1 MQMRTAITKFLR
13 GRDPNADILG
23 GRGREAKR
31 SRSRP
36 VERPTLRVPGV
47 GVLRLDPAGF
57 AAWLV
62 PAVAIVYLALNN
74 GGYGVVE
81 RSEIGIAVWWL
92 LLVGTLVG
100 ALPIAGGTNAGRALL
115 IVLAAFAAWTALSLT
130 WTESEERTSIELAR
144 TLTYLGVFAVALA
157 VQREG
162 RWRHLLNGVTT
173 GVAVVCA
180 IAVLSRLEPTWFAER
195 PSGAFIVGI
204 QIESRL
210 AYPLNYASGLGA
222 FAGIALPLCLAAASS
237 ARTTIGQGLAAAAL
251 PIVALTIWLTASGLS
266 VGLVAVTLAIFF
278 VLAPDRLPK
287 LVTLLIAA
295 AGSTLL
301 FLAVEQR
308 DALDRGLTNQ
318 AAQQEGGELE
328 LLILLVCAG
337 VALAQVGIGLAARNA
352 KRPSWLR
359 VSRPVLTGAAI
370 AIVLV
375 GAPVAVAAGLPAELS
390 DRWEEFKGEDDSGGE
405 DDGGG
410 ASGARESRVNQLL
423 NLSGSGRYQFWEAA
437 VDANEAEPL
446 TGIGP
451 GTFEFWWARNG
462 SYAGF
467 IRDAHSLYLETLGEL
482 GIVGFVL
489 IVGFSLAVLI
499 MGAVRCWR
507 APPDLRLGLAAA
519 VAGCAAFVGGAMVDW
534 TWEIGVFG
542 LVFMVLAAIAV
553 AGGRPAAVRRGGAEP
568 PWQRWAGRAAV
579 AVVSLVAIF
588 AIARP
593 LAGSRAITDSQE
605 DAASGDLRA
614 ALAKADDATEIE
626 PYAATPYLQKALVL
640 ERLGRPEPA
649 ANAAR
654 RATRKESTNWRTWL
668 VLSRLEAEAGNA
680 QAAVDAYL
688 EGRRLNP
695 RSGIFRQ

>member
-1 MQMRTAITKFLR
+1 MQIRTAITRFLR
-13 GRDPNADILG
+13 GSDPNADILG
-23 GRGREAKR
+23 ARRREAKR
-31 SRSRP
+31 EPSRRVDP
-36 VERPTLRVPGV
+36 PTLRIPGV
-47 GVLRLDPAGF
+47 GVMRLDPAGF

-115 IVLAAFAAWTALSLT
+115 IVLAAFAAWTALSMT
-130 WTESEERTSIELAR
+130 WTESEERTAIELAR
-144 TLTYLGVFAVALA
+144 MLTYLGVFAVALA

-180 IAVLSRLEPTWFAER
+180 IAVLSRLEPTWFPEVV
-195 PSGAFIVGI
+195 SGRFVVGI

-222 FAGIALPLCLAAASS
+222 FAGIAAPLCLAATSS

-251 PIVALTIWLTASGLS
+251 PVVALTMWLTASGLS
-266 VGLVAVTLAIFF
+266 VGLLAVTLAIFF
-278 VLAPDRLPK
+278 VLTPDRLPK

-295 AGSTLL
+295 GGSTLL

-308 DALDRGLTNQ
+308 DALDRGLDTA
-318 AAQQEGGELE
+318 AAQREGGELE

-337 VALAQVGIGLAARNA
+337 VAFAHVGVGLAARNA

-359 VSRPVLTGAAI
+359 ISRPALTGAAI

-375 GAPVAVAAGLPAELS
+375 AAPAAVAAGLPAEIS
-390 DRWEEFKGEDDSGGE
+390 DRWEEFKGEDE
-405 DDGGG
+405 DEGGG
-410 ASGARESRVNQLL
+410 GARESRGNQLL

-437 VDANEAEPL
+437 VDANETEPL

-451 GTFEFWWARNG
+451 GTFEFWWSRNG
-462 SYAGF
+462 SYSGV

-482 GIVGFVL
+482 GIIGFVL
-489 IVGFSLAVLI
+489 IVGFSLAALI
-499 MGAVRCWR
+499 IGAVRCWR

-519 VAGCAAFVGGAMVDW
+519 VAGCAAFIGGAIVDW

-553 AGGRPAAVRRGGAEP
+553 AGGLPAPVRRGSAEP

-588 AIARP
+588 SIVRP
-593 LAGSRAITDSQE
+593 LAGSRAITDSQQ
-605 DAASGDLRA
+605 DVASGDLPA
-614 ALAKADDATEIE
+614 ALAKADDATAIE
-626 PYAATPYLQKALVL
+626 PYAATSYLQKALVL
-640 ERLGRPEPA
+640 ERLGRLEPA

-695 RSGIFRQ
+695 RSGIFSQ

>member
-1 MQMRTAITKFLR
+1 MQIRTAITRFLR
-13 GRDPNADILG
+13 GSDPNADILG
-23 GRGREAKR
+23 ARRRDAKREA
-31 SRSRP
+31 SRP
-36 VERPTLRVPGV
+36 VEPPTLRIPGV

-92 LLVGTLVG
+92 LLVGTLAG
-100 ALPIAGGTNAGRALL
+100 ALPLAGGTKAGRALL
-115 IVLAAFAAWTALSLT
+115 IVLAAFAAWTALSMS
-130 WTESEERTSIELAR
+130 WTESEERTAIELAR

-173 GVAVVCA
+173 GVAGVCA
-180 IAVLSRLEPTWFAER
+180 IAVLSRLEPTWFPEVVTGR
-195 PSGAFIVGI
+195 FVVGI

-222 FAGIALPLCLAAASS
+222 FAGIAAPLCLAATAS

-251 PIVALTIWLTASGLS
+251 PIVALTMWLTASGLS
-266 VGLVAVTLAIFF
+266 VGLLAVTLAIFF

-287 LVTLLIAA
+287 LITLLIAA

-308 DALDRGLTNQ
+308 DALDRGLDTA
-318 AAQQEGGELE
+318 AAQREGGELE
-328 LLILLVCAG
+328 LLILLVCVG
-337 VALAQVGIGLAARNA
+337 VAFAHVGIGLAARNA
-352 KRPSWLR
+352 KRPSWMR

-375 GAPVAVAAGLPAELS
+375 AAPVAVAAGLPAELS
-390 DRWEEFKGEDDSGGE
+390 DRWEEFKGEDEDEGG
-405 DDGGG
+405 D
-410 ASGARESRVNQLL
+410 GARESRGNQLL

-451 GTFEFWWARNG
+451 GTFEFWWSRNG

-489 IVGFSLAVLI
+489 IVGFSLAALI
-499 MGAVRCWR
+499 IGAVRCLR
-507 APPDLRLGLAAA
+507 APPDLRLCLAAA

-542 LVFMVLAAIAV
+542 LVLMVLAAIAV

-579 AVVSLVAIF
+579 AAVSLVAIF
-588 AIARP
+588 AIVRP

-605 DAASGDLRA
+605 DVARGDLRA

-640 ERLGRPEPA
+640 ERLGRLEPA

-668 VLSRLEAEAGNA
+668 VLSRIEAEAGNA
-680 QAAVDAYL
+680 RAAVDAYL
-688 EGRRLNP
+688 EGRRLDP

>member
-1 MQMRTAITKFLR
+1 MQMRTAITRFLR
-13 GRDPNADILG
+13 GSDPNADILG
-23 GRGREAKR
+23 ARGHEAKR
-31 SRSRP
+31 EPSRRAEP
-36 VERPTLRVPGV
+36 PTLRIPGV
-47 GVLRLDPAGF
+47 GILRLDPAAF

-100 ALPIAGGTNAGRALL
+100 ALPLAGATNAGRALL
-115 IVLAAFAAWTALSLT
+115 GVLAAFALWTALSMS
-130 WTESEERTSIELAR
+130 WTESEERTAIELAR
-144 TLTYLGVFAVALA
+144 LVTYLGVFAVALA
-157 VQREG
+157 IQGGG

-180 IAVLSRLEPTWFAER
+180 IAVLSRLEPTWFPEVVTGR
-195 PSGAFIVGI
+195 FVVGI

-222 FAGIALPLCLAAASS
+222 FAGIAAPLCLAATAS
-237 ARTTIGQGLAAAAL
+237 ARTTIGQGLAAATL
-251 PIVALTIWLTASGLS
+251 PIVALTMWLTASGLS
-266 VGLVAVTLAIFF
+266 VGLLSVTLVIFF

-287 LVTLLIAA
+287 LVTLAVAA

-308 DALDRGLTNQ
+308 DALDRGLSTQ
-318 AAQQEGGELE
+318 AAQQEGDELM

-337 VALAQVGIGLAARNA
+337 VAFAQVGIGLAARHA
-352 KRPSWLR
+352 KRPSWMR

-370 AIVLV
+370 ALVLV
-375 GAPVAVAAGLPAELS
+375 AAPVAVAAGLPAEIS
-390 DRWEEFKGEDDSGGE
+390 DRWEEFKGEDQEEGG
-405 DDGGG
+405 D
-410 ASGARESRVNQLL
+410 GARESRVNQLL

-437 VDANEAEPL
+437 VDANETEPL

-467 IRDAHSLYLETLGEL
+467 IRDAHSLYMETLAEL
-482 GIVGFVL
+482 GIVGFIL
-489 IVGFSLAVLI
+489 IVGFSLAVAI
-499 MGAVRCWR
+499 IGAVRCWR

-519 VAGCAAFVGGAMVDW
+519 VAGCAAFIGGAIVDW

-542 LVFMVLAAIAV
+542 LVFMVLAAIAI
-553 AGGRPAAVRRGGAEP
+553 AGGRPATARRHRAEP
-568 PWQRWAGRAAV
+568 RWRPWVERGAVAAV
-579 AVVSLVAIF
+579 SLLALF
-588 AIARP
+588 AIVRP
-593 LAGSRAITDSQE
+593 LAGSQAITESQE
-605 DAASGDLRA
+605 DVARGDLRA

-640 ERLGRPEPA
+640 ERLGRLEPA

-654 RATRKESTNWRTWL
+654 RATRKEPTNWRTWL
-668 VLSRLEAEAGNA
+668 VLSRIEAEAGNA
-680 QAAVDAYL
+680 AAAVEAFR
-688 EGRRLNP
+688 EGRSVSRNGGP
-695 RSGIFRQ
+695 FVREEGGPS

>member
-1 MQMRTAITKFLR
+1 M
-13 GRDPNADILG
+13 
-23 GRGREAKR
+23 
-31 SRSRP
+31 
-36 VERPTLRVPGV
+36 
-47 GVLRLDPAGF
+47 
-57 AAWLV
+57 
-62 PAVAIVYLALNN
+62 
-74 GGYGVVE
+74 
-81 RSEIGIAVWWL
+81 
-92 LLVGTLVG
+92 
-100 ALPIAGGTNAGRALL
+100 
-115 IVLAAFAAWTALSLT
+115 
-130 WTESEERTSIELAR
+130 
-144 TLTYLGVFAVALA
+144 
-157 VQREG
+157 
-162 RWRHLLNGVTT
+162 
-173 GVAVVCA
+173 
-180 IAVLSRLEPTWFAER
+180 
-195 PSGAFIVGI
+195 VGI

-210 AYPLNYASGLGA
+210 AYPLNYSSGLGA
-222 FAGIALPLCLAAASS
+222 FAAIAAPLCLAATSS
-237 ARTTIGQGLAAAAL
+237 ARTTVGQGLAAAAL
-251 PIVALTIWLTASGLS
+251 PVVALTMWLTASGLS
-266 VGLVAVTLAIFF
+266 VGLLAVTLAIFF

-287 LVTLLIAA
+287 LVTLLIAG

-308 DALDRGLTNQ
+308 DALDRGLDTA
-318 AAQQEGGELE
+318 AAQREGGELE

-337 VALAQVGIGLAARNA
+337 VALAHVGVGLAARNA

-375 GAPVAVAAGLPAELS
+375 AAPVAVAAGLPAEIS
-390 DRWEEFKGEDDSGGE
+390 DRWQEFKIPAGRDDTSRRQCV
-405 DDGGG
+405 
-410 ASGARESRVNQLL
+410 ARTQLL
-423 NLSGSGRYQFWEAA
+423 NTSGSGRYQFWEAA
-437 VDANEAEPL
+437 VDANESEPL

-462 SYAGF
+462 SYSGV

-553 AGGRPAAVRRGGAEP
+553 AGGRPAAARRGGAEP

-649 ANAAR
+649 VNAAR
-654 RATRKESTNWRTWL
+654 RATRKESTNWKTWL

-695 RSGIFRQ
+695 RSGIFGQ

>member
-1 MQMRTAITKFLR
+1 TNFSR

-23 GRGREAKR
+23 GSGPEAKR
-31 SRSRP
+31 SRSHP
-36 VERPTLRVPGV
+36 VEPPTLRVPGV

-81 RSEIGIAVWWL
+81 RSELGIAVWWL

-130 WTESEERTSIELAR
+130 WTESQERTSIELAR
-144 TLTYLGVFAVALA
+144 TITYLAVFAVALA

-162 RWRHLLNGVTT
+162 RWRQLLNGVTT
-173 GVAVVCA
+173 GVAVVCG
-180 IAVLSRLEPTWFAER
+180 IAVLSRLEPTWFEER

-278 VLAPDRLPK
+278 FLAPDRLPK
-287 LVTLLIAA
+287 LATLLIGA

-318 AAQQEGGELE
+318 AAQQEGDELA

-337 VALAQVGIGLAARNA
+337 VALAQVGIGLAARHA

-359 VSRPVLTGAAI
+359 VSRQVLTGAAI

-375 GAPVAVAAGLPAELS
+375 GAPVAVAAGLPAKLS
-390 DRWEEFKGEDDSGGE
+390 DRWEEFKGEDNSSE
-405 DDGGG
+405 DNSGG
-410 ASGARESRVNQLL
+410 ASNARDSRVNQLL

-467 IRDAHSLYLETLGEL
+467 IRDAHSLYMETLGEL

-534 TWEIGVFG
+534 TWEIAVFG

-553 AGGRPAAVRRGGAEP
+553 AGGRPDAARRRGGEP

-593 LAGSRAITDSQE
+593 LAGTRAIEDSQQ
-605 DAASGDLRA
+605 DAASGDLQA

-649 ANAAR
+649 VNAAR
-654 RATRKESTNWRTWL
+654 RATRKESTNWKTWL

-688 EGRRLNP
+688 EGRRMNP

>member
-1 MQMRTAITKFLR
+1 M
-13 GRDPNADILG
+13 
-23 GRGREAKR
+23 
-31 SRSRP
+31 
-36 VERPTLRVPGV
+36 
-47 GVLRLDPAGF
+47 RLDLAGF

-74 GGYGVVE
+74 GGYGVIE
-81 RSEIGIAVWWL
+81 RSEIGIAVWWF

-115 IVLAAFAAWTALSLT
+115 IVLAAFAAWTALSMT
-130 WTESEERTSIELAR
+130 WTESEERTAIELAR
-144 TLTYLGVFAVALA
+144 TTAYLGVFAVALA

-180 IAVLSRLEPTWFAER
+180 IAVLSRLEPTWFPEVV
-195 PSGAFIVGI
+195 SGRFVVGI

-222 FAGIALPLCLAAASS
+222 FAGIAAPLCLAATAS

-251 PIVALTIWLTASGLS
+251 PVVALTMWLTSSGLS
-266 VGLVAVTLAIFF
+266 VGLAAITLAIFF

-287 LVTLLIAA
+287 MGTLLIAA

-308 DALDRGLTNQ
+308 DALDRGLTTQ
-318 AAQQEGGELE
+318 AAQREGGELE
-328 LLILLVCAG
+328 LIVFLVCAG
-337 VALAQVGIGLAARNA
+337 VALAHVGIGLAARSA
-352 KRPSWLR
+352 KRPSWMR

-370 AIVLV
+370 AMVLV
-375 GAPVAVAAGLPAELS
+375 AAPVAVAAGLPAELS
-390 DRWEEFKGEDDSGGE
+390 DRWQEFKNPA
-405 DDGGG
+405 G
-410 ASGARESRVNQLL
+410 AEASESRGTQLL

-437 VDANEAEPL
+437 VDANEFEPL

-462 SYAGF
+462 SYSGV
-467 IRDAHSLYLETLGEL
+467 IRDAHSLYLEALGEL
-482 GIVGFVL
+482 GIVGFIL

-499 MGAVRCWR
+499 IGAVRCWR

-519 VAGCAAFVGGAMVDW
+519 VAGCAAFVGGAIVDW

-553 AGGRPAAVRRGGAEP
+553 AGGRPAAARRGGAEP
-568 PWQRWAGRAAV
+568 AWQRWAGRGAV
-579 AVVSLVAIF
+579 GAISLVAIF
-588 AIARP
+588 AIVRP
-593 LAGSRAITDSQE
+593 LAGSQAITESQQ
-605 DAASGDLRA
+605 DVARGDLRA
-614 ALAKADDATEIE
+614 ALTKADDATEIE

-640 ERLGRPEPA
+640 ERLGRLEPA
-649 ANAAR
+649 ADAAR

-668 VLSRLEAEAGNA
+668 VLSRIEAEAGNA
-680 QAAVDAYL
+680 KAAVEAFRK
-688 EGRRLNP
+688 GRSVSANVGPFTR
-695 RSGIFRQ
+695 